1 MNLVFNG
8 FRHYHIFTCYKQA
21 AVHKDIK
28 ILGAVEADE
37 IARNHAEKTLGI
49 SVATTGMEDWLN
61 NPEVDTVVIGG
72 AFGTRGKACIEA
84 LEHGKHIFCDKPICT
99 DLAEL
104 AEIRRL
110 SREKNLMVGCLLDL
124 RDIASVTAAKEL
136 FESGEMGEIKN
147 ISFTGQH
154 YIDYTNRPGWYFEE
168 GMHGGTL
175 NDIAIHGIDMLPFL
189 TGHSINK
196 VYCARTWNGFAY
208 KNPEFEDCAHFMAE
222 TDKGAGVVA
231 DVSYSGPSQVFSMPT
246 YWNFKIWCTKGL
258 VTFCCKDP
266 DVTVYRDGA
275 QGAEIIPGKTCPET
289 VFQTFVREALAGE
302 RTTTEAIL
310 AASEMALLIQN
321 YADTHK

>member
-21 AVHKDIK
+21 VVHKDIK

-49 SVATTGMEDWLN
+49 SVAKTGMEDWLN

-72 AFGTRGKACIEA
+72 AYGTRGKACIEA

-124 RDIASVTAAKEL
+124 RDIPAVTTAKEL

-175 NDIAIHGIDMLPFL
+175 NDISIHAIDLLPHI
-189 TGHSINK
+189 TGHSITK
-196 VYCARTWNGFAY
+196 IHGARTWNGFAY
-208 KNPEFEDCAHFMAE
+208 KNPEFEDCAHFIAE
-222 TDKGAGVVA
+222 TDKGAGVV
-231 DVSYSGPSQVFSMPT
+231 
-246 YWNFKIWCTKGL
+246 
-258 VTFCCKDP
+258 TFNYANR

-275 QGAEIIPGKTCPET
+275 VGAEILPGKECPET
-289 VFQTFVREALAGE
+289 VFQTFVRETLAGE

-310 AASEMALLIQN
+310 AASETALRIQN